1 MNKGA
6 DGCHGP
12 GRSLPFVDL
21 RVFGPLDGVFGAEA
35 GRGAGSQAL
44 LPEDEAGLFE
54 KGGVGG
60 LGRVGRL
67 HGDALVFGNGRGV
80 NHLQLNGCFAAVLH
94 AEGAAGFA
102 LALAAHETG
111 GAASVL
117 RRFGLDADL
126 LVRPE

>member
-6 DGCHGP
+6 DDCHGP

-54 KGGVGG
+54 KGGVSG
-60 LGRVGRL
+60 LGRVG
-67 HGDALVFGNGRGV
+67 
-80 NHLQLNGCFAAVLH
+80 
-94 AEGAAGFA
+94 
-102 LALAAHETG
+102 
-111 GAASVL
+111 
-117 RRFGLDADL
+117 
-126 LVRPE
+126 